1 MTTRRSD
8 GLILIT
14 ISGSGWVPLRVSI
27 VVVLLRSSRCGA
39 CVHRVCNTTTQ
50 CLLLCS
56 HGMRSVS
63 THSLHC
69 HALCHHESRPPEPV
83 TIYSSRWFRG
93 HDLEMPYPRSVGPR
107 SVMGWIGVTTTTS
120 TFTDVM
126 SSSAI
131 PAVVPP
137 WDAQMYS
144 AVVGDVLFVSQEL
157 ETLSRWCPWS
167 WIPHPGTQFR
177 TTILGLKMSY
187 PRSVGPRSVMGWIGV
202 TDSADVFTNVIPY
215 PAIPVAM
222 APWGYGMQLRYRW
235 RRTAEIL

>member
-1 MTTRRSD
+1 M
-8 GLILIT
+8 I
-14 ISGSGWVPLRVSI
+14 
-27 VVVLLRSSRCGA
+27 SRCHTPDRHLAVLDRGDDYDEY
-39 CVHRVCNTTTQ
+39 VHRRNVIWRNP
-50 CLLLCS
+50 CS
-56 HGMRSVS
+56 G
-63 THSLHC
+63 
-69 HALCHHESRPPEPV
+69 A
-83 TIYSSRWFRG
+83 
-93 HDLEMPYPRSVGPR
+93 
-107 SVMGWIGVTTTTS
+107 
-120 TFTDVM
+120 
-126 SSSAI
+126 
-131 PAVVPP
+131 P

-222 APWGYGMQLRYRW
+222 APCGYGMQLRYRW